1 MDLSAHIGGT
11 GLSRFEVSD
20 QLSTYKYDH
29 DLGLRYVCLSILF
42 VCISCVCMHLCVCVN
57 ICVYV
62 CLFAYVHACVHAAV
76 VELQL
81 TLLQSIQTDVLMG
94 TW

>member
-29 DLGLRYVCLSILF
+29 DLGLRYVCL
-42 VCISCVCMHLCVCVN
+42 CVCLCVSLCV
-57 ICVYV
+57 
-62 CLFAYVHACVHAAV
+62 
-76 VELQL
+76 
-81 TLLQSIQTDVLMG
+81 LL
-94 TW
+94 